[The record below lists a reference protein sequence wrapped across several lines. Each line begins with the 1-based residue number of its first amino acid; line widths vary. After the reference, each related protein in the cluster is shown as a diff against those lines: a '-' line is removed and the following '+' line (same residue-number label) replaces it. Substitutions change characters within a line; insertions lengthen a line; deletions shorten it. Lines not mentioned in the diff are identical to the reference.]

1 MAGLS
6 KDTPFPTDIKLHQTS
21 RVLEIAFSDGG

>member
-6 KDTPFPTDIKLHQTS
+6 KDTPFRMDIKLHQTT